1 MTQSNR
7 PVAVVTGAAQG
18 IGEATARRLAE
29 SDIHAVLVD
38 ISPNGE
44 SVARSIVDAGHAA
57 SFYRCDLTD
66 LDQVRALGDW
76 LRDRVG
82 TLDILVNNAG
92 WTPNEPFLNQDPS
105 TWDRI
110 VAINYLA
117 VLYTCHTLI
126 PLMKDG
132 GSIVN
137 VASDAARLGVPR
149 EAVYA
154 GAKAAVIGFSKSLAA
169 ELASRR
175 IRVNVVSPGTTLT
188 PLVREI
194 LTDEQI
200 ARRVRSIPLGRLA
213 EPEDVAEVI
222 ALFATGASY
231 VTGQVLS
238 VNGGASRPG

>member
-1 MTQSNR
+1 MSDSPR
-7 PVAVVTGAAQG
+7 LIAVVTGAAQG
-18 IGEATARRLAE
+18 IGEATARCLAE
-29 SDIHAVLVD
+29 QHVHPIVVD
-38 ISPNGE
+38 VNPAGE
-44 SVARSIVDAGHAA
+44 SVARSIIATGRRA
-57 SFYRCDLTD
+57 SFFRCDLTD
-66 LDQVRALGDW
+66 PKQVRALGGHVA
-76 LRDRVG
+76 DRFG
-82 TLDILVNNAG
+82 ILDILVNNAG
-92 WTPNEPFLNQDPS
+92 WTPNEPFLSQDPAV
-105 TWDRI
+105 WQRI

-117 VLYTCHTLI
+117 VLHTCHVLI
-126 PLMKDG
+126 PIMKDG

-169 ELASRR
+169 ELSGRR

-188 PLVREI
+188 PLVRDM
-194 LTDEQI
+194 LTEDQI

-238 VNGGASRPG
+238 VNGGSSRPG